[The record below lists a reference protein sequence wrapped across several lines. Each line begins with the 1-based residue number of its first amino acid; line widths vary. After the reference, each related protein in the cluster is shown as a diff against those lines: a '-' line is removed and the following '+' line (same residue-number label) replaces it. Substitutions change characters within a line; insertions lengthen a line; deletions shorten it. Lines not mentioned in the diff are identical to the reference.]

1 MTLTCVAL
9 LDAPFLYHIPVR
21 LCPVSGEDVPEQQAG
36 WGKALRAAA
45 GSWHRRALR
54 SLPHGA
60 ALLPAPCLQP
70 ASCSASLRR
79 QRFPSPVLKAR
90 VPPSSVRA
98 PPGRQ
103 RALRC
108 RGCAAGGRGLRV
120 RSRRCGARRSAAP
133 GRGVDSALPPAVPPA
148 PRDAHPGSAG
158 RCEAAAGIKR
168 VRHGMESP
176 LFELNS
182 ALSVCHL
189 TVLWL
194 RMNMAHCYY

>member
-1 MTLTCVAL
+1 MGRTSRSSRRVGAKRSEQQQAAGIAVPCVAF
-9 LDAPFLYHIPVR
+9 PTGQRCSRR
-21 LCPVSGEDVPEQQAG
+21 LACSQ
-36 WGKALRAAA
+36 RAAQPPFA
-45 GSWHRRALR
+45 G
-54 SLPHGA
+54 
-60 ALLPAPCLQP
+60 
-70 ASCSASLRR
+70 SASLLL
-79 QRFPSPVLKAR
+79 SLKHACR
-90 VPPSSVRA
+90 PSSVRA